1 MGHFD
6 TLYGTTGGEDVDY
19 RIRCAIKGHEVYFLI
34 DSYLLHFHG
43 KSTWEIETKDQREKR
58 DKIYRE
64 IFLKKWG
71 GDLTQIFILRK
82 DFSNILEEKGLEDLF
97 KKGKFGELIRKIL
110 QQKS

>member
-1 MGHFD
+1 MALSHPR
-6 TLYGTTGGEDVDY
+6 YGIPARILFHKCPQMYFYLTFAFSED
-19 RIRCAIKGHEVYFLI
+19 
-34 DSYLLHFHG
+34 
-43 KSTWEIETKDQREKR
+43 
-58 DKIYRE
+58 

-71 GDLTQIFILRK
+71 NDLTQIFILRK